1 MRRRLAIL
9 IGLMLLGLTVGTVFV
24 RWSYFTQREHPRL
37 RLSREAFAPLTSR
50 LVVVLVD
57 SVPFDMAY
65 AQGKLPYV
73 ASLRPRATWG
83 RGWTEEPTMTG
94 QMVYTIVSGV
104 RPFLYNV
111 VRNWRQNRMPHETW
125 MDALRRAGLRL
136 ELYGDVPWSQMFG
149 DRFHRQRTLPEDGRR
164 PDGRPYRW
172 PHAVNDIDLRILP
185 QLDEALV
192 APRWDVLVWTV
203 HGTDLVMHK
212 YFRDSRLT
220 AQKLRFAD
228 LLIKGLIEQ
237 LDDGRTTFLLLS
249 DHGCAP
255 NGRHGY
261 EDPGAKETFYLLMG
275 PRIVHGRR
283 LDLRQI
289 DLAPT
294 LTALF
299 GFTPPAASAGRPAV
313 EALDLTPGQ
322 RAARLVAAAEQ
333 RAEYLRQREQWL
345 DTGVRPDPAPLARA
359 REALGTAPA
368 RAALAA
374 TEYLRQAW
382 AADLDARRERRVAL
396 PVLVWTL
403 LLGLL
408 VGFGALL
415 WRTGAPSPRPAA
427 APAAQLR
434 RIPWRALAGAGGL
447 LAALWALSL
456 VATLYSGRFF
466 NQHYDLWPP
475 AAKAGAWGALALLLA
490 GGAWTLRRPLAEAGR
505 AHPTLLAWTGALAL
519 AVLPGYFQGLYSLV
533 LLMIGLGLAAWKRAD
548 PAPASR
554 LGLGLG
560 LAVLT
565 AALVWEYSWRSHFY
579 FTREQVVG
587 VAGALAAGAGFGLAA
602 LAVLRG
608 EPAERRG
615 LRWAGV
621 GLLAALLVL
630 RHLLFPLEP
639 MLRFPTVGDQVVA
652 GLGPRLLATA
662 LVAVGWFTAHRLGV
676 RGPAGAA
683 VGALAVLGAWGTA
696 FEALAFSLLVAALAP
711 LGRLRWLRGDGLRHA
726 ALAAGALVLAR
737 IVLMQVHEFHF
748 NFTSLHDLMRFAP
761 DTDEVLPALAGPVA
775 LRYTLPALVLV
786 PLVLGRLAPGQRLRA
801 LILALVYVGGRS
813 LHLLM
818 ITRVTIDQLYA
829 NWRGVGELILTALW
843 AAGLLL
849 AFTAF
854 EVGGWLGRRR
864 ASDPKA
870 RAAGVAVA
878 PAPASDRP

>member
-1 MRRRLAIL
+1 MRRRLVIL
-9 IGLMLLGLTVGTVFV
+9 FGLMLLGLTVGTLFV
-24 RWSYFTQREHPRL
+24 RWSYFSQREHPRL

-57 SVPFDMAY
+57 SVPFDMAFE
-65 AQGKLPYV
+65 QGKLPYV
-73 ASLRPRATWG
+73 ASLRPRSTWG
-83 RGWTEEPTMTG
+83 MGRTEEPTMTG

-149 DRFHRQRTLPEDGRR
+149 DRFHRQLTLPEDGRR

-172 PHAVNDIDLRILP
+172 PYAVNDIDLRILP
-185 QLDEALV
+185 HLDEALISQ
-192 APRWDVLVWTV
+192 RWDVLVWTI
-203 HGTDLVMHK
+203 HGTDLVMHAF
-212 YFRDSRLT
+212 FRDSRLT
-220 AQKLRFAD
+220 ARKLRFAD

-261 EDPGAKETFYLLMG
+261 EDPGARETFYLLMG
-275 PRIVHGRR
+275 PRIVQGRR
-283 LDLRQI
+283 LDVEQI

-294 LTALF
+294 LTALY
-299 GFTPPAASAGRPAV
+299 GLTPPAPSAGRPAV
-313 EALDLTPGQ
+313 EALELAPGQ

-333 RAEYLRQREQWL
+333 RAEYLRRREQWL
-345 DTGVRPDPAPLARA
+345 DTGARPDPAPLQRA
-359 REALGTAPA
+359 RQALGETPA
-368 RAALAA
+368 RAAGAA

-382 AADLDARRERRVAL
+382 AADLDARRERRVGL

-408 VGFGALL
+408 VGLGVLL
-415 WRTGAPSPRPAA
+415 WRTGVSRPRPAS
-427 APAAQLR
+427 PPPGVVPGLS
-434 RIPWRALAGAGGL
+434 WRPLVVAGAL
-447 LAALWALSL
+447 LTGLWAVAL
-456 VATLYSGRFF
+456 VAKLYSGRFF
-466 NQHYDLWPP
+466 NQHYDMWPP
-475 AAKAGAWGALALLLA
+475 AARGGCWGALALLGA
-490 GGAWTLRRPLAEAGR
+490 VGAWRLRRPLAAAGR
-505 AHPTLLAWTGALAL
+505 AHPTVVAWTGALAL

-533 LLMIGLGLAAWKRAD
+533 LLMILLGLAAWKRAD

-560 LAVLT
+560 LVVLAVT
-565 AALVWEYSWRSHFY
+565 LVWEYSWRSHFY
-579 FTREQVVG
+579 LTREQVVG
-587 VAGALAAGAGFGLAA
+587 AGGALAAGAGFTLAA
-602 LAVLRG
+602 WAALRG
-608 EPAERRG
+608 ESAERG
-615 LRWAGV
+615 ALRWAGV
-621 GLLAALLVL
+621 GLLAVLLVL

-639 MLRFPTVGDQVVA
+639 MLRFPTVGDQVLA
-652 GLGPRLLATA
+652 GLESRLLATA
-662 LVAVGWFTAHRLGV
+662 LVALGWWAAHRLGM

-711 LGRLRWLRGDGLRHA
+711 LGRLRWLRGDGLHHA
-726 ALAAGALVLAR
+726 ALAGGALVLAR

-801 LILALVYVGGRS
+801 LILALVYTGGRS

-818 ITRVTIDQLYA
+818 TTRVTIDQLYA
-829 NWRGVGELILTALW
+829 NWRGVGELILTAMW

-849 AFTAF
+849 AFSAL
-854 EVGGWLGRRR
+854 EVAGWLGRRR
-864 ASDPKA
+864 ASIPEA
-870 RAAGVAVA
+870 SAPGVGTG
-878 PAPASDRP
+878 PEPTGG